1 MAEQRKQL
9 QEINRYI
16 DSMFPVGIYIVTKT
30 SIFPDGRGYMDL
42 HWHEELQFTT
52 VVSGTVGIKVNG
64 TSYMLE
70 KGEAIFINRNALHI
84 TDYMT
89 DDARYISL
97 DVPEKL
103 LGFFTKSR
111 MEQDAVLPFTEDFF
125 FSAYVFRGENQWE
138 RSVLGSLE
146 EIGGIFMQGDRDS
159 FWEYDV
165 SIRIAKMWLTM
176 IRNIPHQNES
186 VVNRDT
192 AIKKQHRM
200 QSMLDYIH
208 NNYMNRILVS
218 DIADA
223 GMVSEAECNRCF
235 NEVVQDSPIKY
246 LMQYR
251 HLRSREL
258 LATTDLS
265 ITEVA
270 LAVGFADTSYF
281 IQHFKKQSGET
292 PRAYRKKLQK

>member
-9 QEINRYI
+9 QEINRYK
-16 DSMFPVGIYIVTKT
+16 DTMFPVGIYIATKT
-30 SIFPDGRGYMDL
+30 SIFPEGRGYMDL
-42 HWHEELQFTT
+42 HWHEELQFTMVT
-52 VVSGTVGIKVNG
+52 SGTVGMKVNG
-64 TSYMLE
+64 TDYVME
-70 KGEAIFINRNALHI
+70 EGEAIFINRNALHI
-84 TDYMT
+84 ADYMT

-125 FSAYVFRGENQWE
+125 FGAYVFRGKTDWE
-138 RSVLGSLE
+138 RKILDDLE
-146 EIGGIFMQGDRDS
+146 EISGVFMSSDRSD

-176 IRNIPHQNES
+176 IRNIPHEQNQMIN
-186 VVNRDT
+186 VDT
-192 AIKKQHRM
+192 VIKKQRRM

-208 NNYMNRILVS
+208 NNYMNKILVE
-218 DIADA
+218 DIASA

-251 HLRSREL
+251 HLRAREL
-258 LATTDLS
+258 LVSTDMS

-270 LAVGFADTSYF
+270 LAVGFTDTSYF
-281 IQHFKKQSGET
+281 IQHFRRQSGMT
-292 PRAYRKKLQK
+292 PKAYRKTLK